1 MRPPSANIR
10 LAVAVSLVS
19 IAIPGV
25 IRVVSSPWTLL
36 LLSPL
41 ILLLVVISFL
51 CLNIFVGYVLDTS
64 RAPKRSQLQNVARP
78 FAFSTPAAW
87 EAVITRSQWSHK
99 SPKTLAPLIPDYPS
113 VSATLNDILIM
124 IVRDFVLAWYKD
136 ISSSPSFPTAVSA
149 TLHSTIDQI
158 FSRANNIDLTNLI
171 VKKIIPRITTHIEQ
185 FRQSEIALR
194 GAALERKLTQSEEL
208 DILLAG
214 KYASMGSGKLHPA
227 VENLSS
233 TFTRQTEE
241 AHLKKL
247 VHGAMPLVLPEKEV
261 KSKAVKVVAR
271 EIIVCAVLFPVIE
284 MFSDPDFWNKTI
296 DEVVSVILLVEYYLI
311 F

>member
-1 MRPPSANIR
+1 MQPPSANIR

-19 IAIPGV
+19 IAIPGI

-41 ILLLVVISFL
+41 ILLLVAICFL
-51 CLNIFVGYVLDTS
+51 CLNIFVGYVLDTT
-64 RAPKRSQLQNVARP
+64 RPPKRNQLQNVARP
-78 FAFSTPAAW
+78 LAFSTPAAW
-87 EAVITRSQWSHK
+87 QAVITRSQWSHK

-113 VSATLNDILIM
+113 VSAAVNDILIM
-124 IVRDFVLAWYKD
+124 VVRDFVLAWYKD

-149 TLHSTIDQI
+149 TLHSSIDQI
-158 FSRANNIDLTNLI
+158 LSRTNNIDLTNLI
-171 VKKIIPRITTHIEQ
+171 VKKIVPRITTHIEK

-214 KYASMGSGKLHPA
+214 KYASMGLGKLHPA
-227 VENLSS
+227 VDNLSS

-247 VHGAMPLVLPEKEV
+247 VHGILPLVLPEKEV
-261 KSKAVKVVAR
+261 KSKTIRIVVR
-271 EIIVCAVLFPVIE
+271 EILVCAVLLPVIQ

-296 DEVVSVILLVEYYLI
+296 DEVVSAI
-311 F
+311 FL